1 MFRRVQRNS
10 TIHGGTVSVAESET
24 LATTFEVAQMFRCS
38 ARKVL
43 TEARRISV
51 GANLGGRA
59 GYRFTAAD
67 IEALRESM
75 RPAAPVERRRRRAS

>member
-1 MFRRVQRNS
+1 M
-10 TIHGGTVSVAESET
+10 SVAESET
-24 LATTFEVAQMFRCS
+24 LATTFEVARLFRCS

-43 TEARRISV
+43 TEAKRIGV

-67 IEALRESM
+67 VDALRESM
-75 RPAAPVERRRRRAS
+75 RPPAPVERRRRRSA